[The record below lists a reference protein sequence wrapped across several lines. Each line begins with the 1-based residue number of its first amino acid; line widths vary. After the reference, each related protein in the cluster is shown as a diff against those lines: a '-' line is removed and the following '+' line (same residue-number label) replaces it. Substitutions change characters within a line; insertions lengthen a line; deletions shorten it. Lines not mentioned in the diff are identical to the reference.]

1 MFVYDY
7 FLTIGMEVDL
17 VWSAKWGFME
27 VVYVLQRYLPFV
39 DAAVL
44 CFLREGTI
52 FSMSTSAN
60 PVRHRSILNNDG
72 SIQL

>member
-17 VWSAKWGFME
+17 VWSSKWGFME

-39 DAAVL
+39 DAVFL
-44 CFLREGTI
+44 CLLREGTI
-52 FSMSTSAN
+52 F
-60 PVRHRSILNNDG
+60 
-72 SIQL
+72 